1 MLALLLVSILQRKN
15 QQNMREKHERF
26 IIGIGSAV
34 TEAKEFHNLLF
45 SRWRTRKAIATGI
58 NSVQV
63 QRPKN
68 GERWQVGLWCHW
80 CQPWRPKTGEPGAP
94 MFEGQR
100 WISQLKRVNSH
111 LAFLFFSA
119 PTHPPPSSRLVDIHP
134 ALVRL
139 NLFSQSTESCSSPE
153 MPLHTHPETEFNPLS
168 GHP

>member
-111 LAFLFFSA
+111 
-119 PTHPPPSSRLVDIHP
+119 
-134 ALVRL
+134 
-139 NLFSQSTESCSSPE
+139 
-153 MPLHTHPETEFNPLS
+153 
-168 GHP
+168 